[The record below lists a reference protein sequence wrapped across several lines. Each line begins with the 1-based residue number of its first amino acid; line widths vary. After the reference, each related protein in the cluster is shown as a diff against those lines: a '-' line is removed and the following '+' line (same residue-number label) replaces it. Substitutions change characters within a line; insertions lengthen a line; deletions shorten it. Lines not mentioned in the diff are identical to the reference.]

1 MSLVARI
8 RSVRIPFIAPAG
20 GTLNGYILTIMIE
33 KILAGT
39 LAISLSG
46 CSMLGGF
53 NALDP
58 KNLIKTAATTGVT
71 YVIAGPIAAGA
82 NAATSIAVD
91 SVLPDD
97 KPAIS
102 DIEAGNEE
110 QLRAYMFQNLTQTV
124 LYGIIGFLI
133 FTNVIGPW
141 AAQRRAKRKA
151 EALAEENRRKAKYD
165 AMKAELNARRNKE

>member
-1 MSLVARI
+1 MAI
-8 RSVRIPFIAPAG
+8 
-20 GTLNGYILTIMIE
+20 TI
-33 KILAGT
+33 G
-39 LAISLSG
+39 G
-46 CSMLGGF
+46 CSMLSGF

-71 YVIAGPIAAGA
+71 YVVAGPIPAIINAG
-82 NAATSIAVD
+82 TSVAVD

-110 QLRAYMFQNLTQTV
+110 QLRAYMFANLTETI

-133 FTNVIGPW
+133 FTNVVGPW

-151 EALAEENRRKAKYD
+151 EQIAEENRRKEKYD
-165 AMKAELNARRNKE
+165 AMKAELAASRKV

>member
-1 MSLVARI
+1 
-8 RSVRIPFIAPAG
+8 
-20 GTLNGYILTIMIE
+20 MIE

-39 LAISLSG
+39 LMVSLSG

-71 YVIAGPIAAGA
+71 YVIAGPLAAGA
-82 NAATSIAVD
+82 NAATSIAID

-110 QLRAYMFQNLTQTV
+110 QLRAYMFANLTETI

-133 FTNVIGPW
+133 FTNVVGPW

-151 EALAEENRRKAKYD
+151 EMLAEDKRRKDKYD
-165 AMKAELNARRNKE
+165 AMKAELAARRNT

>member
-1 MSLVARI
+1 MA
-8 RSVRIPFIAPAG
+8 
-20 GTLNGYILTIMIE
+20 
-33 KILAGT
+33 
-39 LAISLSG
+39 LSIGG
-46 CSMLGGF
+46 CSMLSGF

-71 YVIAGPIAAGA
+71 YVVAGPIPAIINAG
-82 NAATSIAVD
+82 TSIAVD

-110 QLRAYMFQNLTQTV
+110 QLRAYMFANLTETI
-124 LYGIIGFLI
+124 LYGVIGFLI
-133 FTNVIGPW
+133 FTNVVGPW

-151 EALAEENRRKAKYD
+151 EMLAEDKRRKDKYD
-165 AMKAELNARRNKE
+165 AMKAELAARRNV

>member
-1 MSLVARI
+1 
-8 RSVRIPFIAPAG
+8 
-20 GTLNGYILTIMIE
+20 
-33 KILAGT
+33 
-39 LAISLSG
+39 
-46 CSMLGGF
+46 MLGGF

-71 YVIAGPIAAGA
+71 YVIAGPLAAGA

-91 SVLPDD
+91 SILPDD
-97 KPAIS
+97 EPKIS

-151 EALAEENRRKAKYD
+151 EQLAADQRRKEKYD
-165 AMKAELNARRNKE
+165 AMKAELAARNKV

>member
-1 MSLVARI
+1 
-8 RSVRIPFIAPAG
+8 
-20 GTLNGYILTIMIE
+20 MIE

-39 LAISLSG
+39 LALSIGG

-53 NALDP
+53 KALDP
-58 KNLIKTAATTGVT
+58 KNLIRTTATTGVT
-71 YVIAGPIAAGA
+71 YVVAGPLAAAA

-97 KPAIS
+97 KPAIG

-110 QLRAYMFQNLTQTV
+110 QLRAYMFQNLTTTI
-124 LYGIIGFLI
+124 LYAVIGFLI

-151 EALAEENRRKAKYD
+151 EQIAEENRRKEKYD

>member
-1 MSLVARI
+1 MA
-8 RSVRIPFIAPAG
+8 
-20 GTLNGYILTIMIE
+20 
-33 KILAGT
+33 
-39 LAISLSG
+39 LSIGG
-46 CSMLGGF
+46 CSMLSGF

-71 YVIAGPIAAGA
+71 YVVAGPIPALINAG
-82 NAATSIAVD
+82 TSVAVD

-110 QLRAYMFQNLTQTV
+110 QLRAYMFANLTETI

-133 FTNVIGPW
+133 FTNVVGPW

-151 EALAEENRRKAKYD
+151 EMLAEDKRRKDKYD
-165 AMKAELNARRNKE
+165 AMKAELAARRNV

>member
-1 MSLVARI
+1 
-8 RSVRIPFIAPAG
+8 
-20 GTLNGYILTIMIE
+20 
-33 KILAGT
+33 
-39 LAISLSG
+39 
-46 CSMLGGF
+46 MLGGF

-58 KNLIKTAATTGVT
+58 KNLIKTAATTAVT
-71 YVIAGPIAAGA
+71 YVVAGPLPAAA

-97 KPAIS
+97 APAIS

-133 FTNVIGPW
+133 FTNVVGPW
-141 AAQRRAKRKA
+141 AAQRRARRKA
-151 EALAEENRRKAKYD
+151 EGIAEENRRKEKYD
-165 AMKAELNARRNKE
+165 AMKAELVARRNKD

>member
-1 MSLVARI
+1 MAI
-8 RSVRIPFIAPAG
+8 
-20 GTLNGYILTIMIE
+20 TI
-33 KILAGT
+33 G
-39 LAISLSG
+39 G
-46 CSMLGGF
+46 CSMLSGF

-58 KNLIKTAATTGVT
+58 KNLIKTAATTGIT
-71 YVIAGPIAAGA
+71 YVVAGPIPAIINAG
-82 NAATSIAVD
+82 TSVAVD

-110 QLRAYMFQNLTQTV
+110 QLRAYMFANLTETI

-133 FTNVIGPW
+133 FTNVVGPW

-151 EALAEENRRKAKYD
+151 EMLAEDKRRKDKYD
-165 AMKAELNARRNKE
+165 AMKAELAASRKV

>member
-1 MSLVARI
+1 
-8 RSVRIPFIAPAG
+8 
-20 GTLNGYILTIMIE
+20 MIE

-71 YVIAGPIAAGA
+71 YVIAGPIPAAA

-124 LYGIIGFLI
+124 LYAVIGFLI
-133 FTNVIGPW
+133 FTNVVGPW
-141 AAQRRAKRKA
+141 AAQRRARRKA
-151 EALAEENRRKAKYD
+151 EALAEDNRRKDKYD
-165 AMKAELNARRNKE
+165 AMKAELNARRNKD

>member
-1 MSLVARI
+1 MA
-8 RSVRIPFIAPAG
+8 
-20 GTLNGYILTIMIE
+20 
-33 KILAGT
+33 
-39 LAISLSG
+39 LSIGG
-46 CSMLGGF
+46 CSMLSGF

-71 YVIAGPIAAGA
+71 YVVAGPIPAIINAG
-82 NAATSIAVD
+82 TSIAVD

-110 QLRAYMFQNLTQTV
+110 QLRAYMFANLTETI
-124 LYGIIGFLI
+124 LYGVIGFLI
-133 FTNVIGPW
+133 FTNVVGPW

-151 EALAEENRRKAKYD
+151 EQIAAENRRKEKYD
-165 AMKAELNARRNKE
+165 AMKAELAASRKV

>member
-1 MSLVARI
+1 
-8 RSVRIPFIAPAG
+8 
-20 GTLNGYILTIMIE
+20 MIK
-33 KILAGT
+33 KILAVFM
-39 LAISLSG
+39 ALSIGG
-46 CSMLGGF
+46 CSMLSGF

-71 YVIAGPIAAGA
+71 YVVAGPIPAIINAG
-82 NAATSIAVD
+82 TSIAVD

-110 QLRAYMFQNLTQTV
+110 QLRAYMFANLTETI
-124 LYGIIGFLI
+124 LYGVIGFLI
-133 FTNVIGPW
+133 FTNVVGPW

-151 EALAEENRRKAKYD
+151 EMLAEDKRRKDKYD
-165 AMKAELNARRNKE
+165 AMKAELAARRNT

>member
-1 MSLVARI
+1 
-8 RSVRIPFIAPAG
+8 
-20 GTLNGYILTIMIE
+20 MIE

-39 LAISLSG
+39 LMVSLSG

-71 YVIAGPIAAGA
+71 YVIAGPLAAAG

-110 QLRAYMFQNLTQTV
+110 QLRAYMFANLTETI
-124 LYGIIGFLI
+124 LYGVIGFLI
-133 FTNVIGPW
+133 FT
-141 AAQRRAKRKA
+141 KR
-151 EALAEENRRKAKYD
+151 D
-165 AMKAELNARRNKE
+165 SRNSQ

>member
-1 MSLVARI
+1 
-8 RSVRIPFIAPAG
+8 
-20 GTLNGYILTIMIE
+20 
-33 KILAGT
+33 
-39 LAISLSG
+39 
-46 CSMLGGF
+46 MLGGF

-58 KNLIKTAATTGVT
+58 KNLIKTAATTAVT
-71 YVIAGPIAAGA
+71 YVIAGPLPAAA

-110 QLRAYMFQNLTQTV
+110 QLRAYMFQNLTQTI

-133 FTNVIGPW
+133 FTNVVGPW

-151 EALAEENRRKAKYD
+151 EALAEENRRKEKYD

>member
-1 MSLVARI
+1 
-8 RSVRIPFIAPAG
+8 
-20 GTLNGYILTIMIE
+20 MIE

-39 LAISLSG
+39 LALSVGG

-71 YVIAGPIAAGA
+71 YVIAGPLAAAG

-97 KPAIS
+97 KPAIG

-110 QLRAYMFQNLTQTV
+110 QLRAYMFQNLTQTI

-133 FTNVIGPW
+133 FTNVVGPW

>member
-1 MSLVARI
+1 
-8 RSVRIPFIAPAG
+8 
-20 GTLNGYILTIMIE
+20 MIE

-58 KNLIKTAATTGVT
+58 KNLIKTAATTAVT
-71 YVIAGPIAAGA
+71 YVIAGPLPAAA

-110 QLRAYMFQNLTQTV
+110 QLRAYMF
-124 LYGIIGFLI
+124 
-133 FTNVIGPW
+133 
-141 AAQRRAKRKA
+141 
-151 EALAEENRRKAKYD
+151 
-165 AMKAELNARRNKE
+165 

>member
-1 MSLVARI
+1 
-8 RSVRIPFIAPAG
+8 
-20 GTLNGYILTIMIE
+20 MIE

-39 LAISLSG
+39 LALSIGG

-58 KNLIKTAATTGVT
+58 KNLIKTAATTAVT
-71 YVIAGPIAAGA
+71 YVVAGPLPAAA
-82 NAATSIAVD
+82 NAATSIAID

-97 KPAIS
+97 APAIS

-133 FTNVIGPW
+133 FTNVVGPW
-141 AAQRRAKRKA
+141 AAQRRARRKA
-151 EALAEENRRKAKYD
+151 EGIAEENRRKEKYD
-165 AMKAELNARRNKE
+165 AMKAELVARRNKD

>member
-1 MSLVARI
+1 
-8 RSVRIPFIAPAG
+8 
-20 GTLNGYILTIMIE
+20 MIK
-33 KILAGT
+33 KILAVFM
-39 LAISLSG
+39 ALSIGG
-46 CSMLGGF
+46 CSMLSGF

-71 YVIAGPIAAGA
+71 YVVAGPIPALINAG
-82 NAATSIAVD
+82 TSVAVD

-110 QLRAYMFQNLTQTV
+110 QLRAYMFANLTETI
-124 LYGIIGFLI
+124 LYGVIGFLI
-133 FTNVIGPW
+133 FTNVVGPW

-151 EALAEENRRKAKYD
+151 EQIAAENRRKEKYD
-165 AMKAELNARRNKE
+165 AMKAELAASRKV

>member
-1 MSLVARI
+1 
-8 RSVRIPFIAPAG
+8 
-20 GTLNGYILTIMIE
+20 MIE

-39 LAISLSG
+39 LMVSLSG

-71 YVIAGPIAAGA
+71 YVIAGPLAAGA
-82 NAATSIAVD
+82 NAATSIAID

-110 QLRAYMFQNLTQTV
+110 QLRAYMFANLTETI
-124 LYGIIGFLI
+124 LYGVIGFLI
-133 FTNVIGPW
+133 FTNVVGPW

-151 EALAEENRRKAKYD
+151 EMLAEDKRRKDKYD
-165 AMKAELNARRNKE
+165 AMKAELAARRNT

>member
-1 MSLVARI
+1 
-8 RSVRIPFIAPAG
+8 
-20 GTLNGYILTIMIE
+20 MIE

-39 LAISLSG
+39 LMVSLSG

-71 YVIAGPIAAGA
+71 YVIAGPLAAAG

-110 QLRAYMFQNLTQTV
+110 QLRAYMFANLTETI

-133 FTNVIGPW
+133 FTNVVGPW

-151 EALAEENRRKAKYD
+151 EMLAEDKRRKDKYD
-165 AMKAELNARRNKE
+165 AMKAELAARRNV